1 MSYYLITP
9 VTVFLMVSIAL
20 FIMSFISKR
29 KHLLATLISLEGL
42 MLMLFGMICYFATFY
57 FNFFNFVLVFLT
69 LSACE
74 GALGLGLLVSIVRTY
89 GSDHFN
95 SMNSLQC

>member
-1 MSYYLITP
+1 MTP

-57 FNFFNFVLVFLT
+57 FHFFNFVLVFLT